1 MIKFTKYLVAF
12 TLAVA
17 FTLCCGMAVS
27 AESTTLPESE
37 QVSEPADNTETSDIE
52 SNIFEDIFASVNE
65 FSPEILSMLTFI
77 GSLLLAFAYKR
88 GLLPT
93 IKNGLGIISGTVGE
107 LKASTEG
114 FSKHQEAMISELT
127 ERLKQAE
134 LSLSEFGK
142 AIDEIVKKAE
152 EDENGALEREHMK
165 ALMSAQ
171 IDMLYGIFMTSSLPQ
186 YQKDAVSEHIH
197 KMKEVSGLVEE
208 GK

>member
-1 MIKFTKYLVAF
+1 
-12 TLAVA
+12 
-17 FTLCCGMAVS
+17 
-27 AESTTLPESE
+27 
-37 QVSEPADNTETSDIE
+37 
-52 SNIFEDIFASVNE
+52 
-65 FSPEILSMLTFI
+65 MLTFI

>member
-17 FTLCCGMAVS
+17 ITLGCGMAVS
-27 AESTTLPESE
+27 AESATLPESE